1 MQPRT
6 VVSLQKSLNLVCQ
19 LINHFHQNGKKKI
32 HLVKQRWSK
41 HFVAL
46 SEQQWTSDVRSSSSS
61 SKSVLQCDRWRTVTY
76 HQVISLYLQIALSVV
91 FGKVWNSVWFC
102 FYLIIFWKL
111 TKIPVAH
118 RYMPHDNYLGIVS
131 VMLNIEKCS
140 VTQYHKIRIPI
151 IH

>member
-46 SEQQWTSDVRSSSSS
+46 SEQQWTSSSS

-91 FGKVWNSVWFC
+91 FGKV
-102 FYLIIFWKL
+102 
-111 TKIPVAH
+111 
-118 RYMPHDNYLGIVS
+118 
-131 VMLNIEKCS
+131 
-140 VTQYHKIRIPI
+140 
-151 IH
+151 